1 MNAQRWQRFS
11 PFSRVAHSHT
21 HTLSHFIYDAVSW
34 AVLLHSQN
42 TTHNAH
48 TALLACLQT
57 FSTENTTSVAFELN
71 GCLNWFRRHQ
81 RFGTQFNS
89 DLSIHHIIRACM
101 HVCAIFFLRYLFQK
115 IPKEKHFRA
124 SHIRVSVSE
133 WCYFVWEN
141 NIYSIDSFIHFI
153 MQCESFFC
161 PFFDWNCFLL
171 SLALVSFRFLF
182 YLCFP
187 LCTDKTNYYLKVQPF
202 VNDMCSKQ
210 KRTGKNNCCGF
221 AQKYKYQISKTNINS
236 LLSKMFQLEL
246 NQWANRIQ
254 HLPEFVRF

>member
-89 DLSIHHIIRACM
+89 DLSTHHIIRACL

-115 IPKEKHFRA
+115 IPKEKPSLA
-124 SHIRVSVSE
+124 YTSE
-133 WCYFVWEN
+133 CEWVMLLCVRKQHLFNW
-141 NIYSIDSFIHFI
+141 FIHPFHNA
-153 MQCESFFC
+153 MWKLFLPVFRLKLFFALSRSGFFSVLVLFMFSFVH
-161 PFFDWNCFLL
+161 W
-171 SLALVSFRFLF
+171 
-182 YLCFP
+182 
-187 LCTDKTNYYLKVQPF
+187 
-202 VNDMCSKQ
+202 
-210 KRTGKNNCCGF
+210 
-221 AQKYKYQISKTNINS
+221 
-236 LLSKMFQLEL
+236 
-246 NQWANRIQ
+246 
-254 HLPEFVRF
+254 

>member
-57 FSTENTTSVAFELN
+57 FSIENTTSVAFELN

-89 DLSIHHIIRACM
+89 DLSIHHIIRACL
-101 HVCAIFFLRYLFQK
+101 HVCAIFFFTLF
-115 IPKEKHFRA
+115 I
-124 SHIRVSVSE
+124 SE
-133 WCYFVWEN
+133 NSKRKTFSSLAYTSECEWVMLLCVRKQHLFNW
-141 NIYSIDSFIHFI
+141 FIHPFHNA
-153 MQCESFFC
+153 MWKLFLPVFRLKLFFA
-161 PFFDWNCFLL
+161 L
-171 SLALVSFRFLF
+171 SLWFLF
-182 YLCFP
+182 GSCFIYVFLCA
-187 LCTDKTNYYLKVQPF
+187 LIELIIIWK
-202 VNDMCSKQ
+202 S
-210 KRTGKNNCCGF
+210 
-221 AQKYKYQISKTNINS
+221 S
-236 LLSKMFQLEL
+236 LLWMTCAQ
-246 NQWANRIQ
+246 NRNGK
-254 HLPEFVRF
+254 